1 MSLGEL
7 SRLKTV
13 QAVIDGN
20 IKPGRAAERLG
31 ISDRQLRRLVARHQ
45 LEGPAGLRSKRF
57 GRPSNYQL
65 PDKVTQDAIGIIR
78 ELYPDF
84 GPTLA
89 CEKLLE
95 VHHLK
100 LAKETVRRLMVDA
113 GLWVPRK
120 QRPPKIY
127 QPRHR
132 RPCVGEL
139 IQIDGSDHDWFEGR
153 APNCTLLVYVD
164 DATSR
169 IMQLL
174 FTKSESTFSYYQ
186 ATRAYLEKHGKP
198 IALYSDKA
206 SVFRINKKQANG
218 GDGHTQFARALF
230 DLNIDG
236 ICANS
241 SQAKGR
247 VERAHQ
253 TLQDRL
259 VKELRLR
266 KISSIEDANAYAQ
279 EFVDD
284 YNKRFS
290 KPPKNA
296 HNAHRPV
303 RDDED
308 LNLIFTWRE
317 PRCVSKSLTVQ
328 YDKRLLM
335 LQDTAQNRKLAS
347 RYIEVYHYPDGS
359 IELRA
364 NGKSL
369 PYSVYDRLPE
379 VQEGAI
385 VDNKRLGHALEIAK
399 LMQDKRDNRRS
410 QSVPAD
416 GISNRSR
423 GRPPGKK
430 SQRALSQED
439 LNEAMALAVNSLG
452 KHHASMTTH
461 LGA

>member
-1 MSLGEL
+1 M
-7 SRLKTV
+7 
-13 QAVIDGN
+13 
-20 IKPGRAAERLG
+20 
-31 ISDRQLRRLVARHQ
+31 ARHH
-45 LEGPAGLRSKRF
+45 LESPSGLRSKRF

-65 PDKVTQDAIGIIR
+65 PDTVARDAIGIIR

-89 CEKLLE
+89 CEKLYE

-132 RPCVGEL
+132 RPCIGEL

-153 APNCTLLVYVD
+153 DPNCTLLIYVD

-206 SVFRINKKQANG
+206 SVFRINKKQVNG
-218 GDGHTQFARALF
+218 GNGHTQ
-230 DLNIDG
+230 
-236 ICANS
+236 
-241 SQAKGR
+241 
-247 VERAHQ
+247 
-253 TLQDRL
+253 
-259 VKELRLR
+259 
-266 KISSIEDANAYAQ
+266 
-279 EFVDD
+279 
-284 YNKRFS
+284 
-290 KPPKNA
+290 
-296 HNAHRPV
+296 
-303 RDDED
+303 
-308 LNLIFTWRE
+308 
-317 PRCVSKSLTVQ
+317 CVSKSLMVQ

-335 LQDTAQNRKLAS
+335 LGDTAENRKLAS
-347 RYIEVYHYPDGS
+347 RYIEVYHYPDSS

-369 PYSVYDRLPE
+369 PYSVYDQLPE
-379 VQEGAI
+379 VQEGTI
-385 VDNKRLGHALEIAK
+385 VDNKRLGHAS
-399 LMQDKRDNRRS
+399 RDC
-410 QSVPAD
+410 QAD
-416 GISNRSR
+416 AG
-423 GRPPGKK
+423 
-430 SQRALSQED
+430 
-439 LNEAMALAVNSLG
+439 
-452 KHHASMTTH
+452 
-461 LGA
+461 